1 MELLPGGKR
10 PGNPTT
16 FDVIDVLQRTRKG
29 TTLMSTVLKRMFLP
43 TVLVGFLMLGYGGH
57 LAMAGLI
64 KDLIPNSSNS
74 VKLSELLDG
83 TYDSVTVGDK
93 VFDEFVY
100 DTTGIDMPN
109 ADNVNVL
116 GVDLDGNLGISF
128 HGSFM
133 DLPGDGPSNA
143 AIMFTVEVSEDAQA
157 ADWRISD
164 AHLLL
169 GAPGVGESSIF
180 RVDESFGVSSNK
192 ALHVISSTLGSGEQV
207 LSDWIDF
214 DAPLNKLR
222 VTKGIFALAGNDSS
236 TPALASVVSQTFSQ
250 VQVPEPT
257 TLSLLTMS
265 LVGALLASR
274 DRRG

>member
-1 MELLPGGKR
+1 
-10 PGNPTT
+10 
-16 FDVIDVLQRTRKG
+16 
-29 TTLMSTVLKRMFLP
+29 MSTVLKRVFLS
-43 TVLVGFLMLGYGGH
+43 TVLVGFLALGFGGR

-64 KDLIPNSSNS
+64 IDLDPNSSES
-74 VKLSELLDG
+74 VKLSDLLDG
-83 TYDSVTVGDK
+83 PYDGITVGDK

-100 DTTGIDMPN
+100 STTGDMPD

-116 GVDLDGNLGISF
+116 GFADLEGNFGISF
-128 HGSFM
+128 HGSFL

-157 ADWRISD
+157 TGWRISD
-164 AHLLL
+164 AHLIL
-169 GAPGVGESSIF
+169 GAPSVGESSIF
-180 RVDESFGVSSNK
+180 SVNESFENSNK
-192 ALHVISSTLGSGEQV
+192 TLSVVESTLGSGEKV
-207 LSDWIDF
+207 LSDWVDF

-222 VTKGIFALAGNDSS
+222 VTKGLFALAGNDSS
-236 TPALASVVSQTFSQ
+236 TPALANVVYQSFSQ
-250 VQVPEPT
+250 VQIPEPT